1 MSLLLFFS
9 WTTAVENKLQT
20 ENVTDNLPKYGLG
33 RRVECL
39 RGGCNWFTLKSVAS
53 IYNAHD
59 YLISGQLQTCYV
71 LFALMN
77 P

>member
-20 ENVTDNLPKYGLG
+20 ENVIDNLPKYGLG

-39 RGGCNWFTLKSVAS
+39 RGGATGSLSKVWPQF
-53 IYNAHD
+53 IM
-59 YLISGQLQTCYV
+59 
-71 LFALMN
+71 LMIT
-77 P
+77 